1 MSADWR
7 PEGQRIP
14 PLEPDQWDERARSV
28 LAPTREHVAA
38 LQGDDDTAPRPLHIL
53 TTLAHHSVLLE
64 AFVAF
69 AATLTLRGCLP
80 RRVAELASLRASWNC
95 RSDFEWGH
103 HRLYAL
109 AAGLSEEEIADV
121 AIGPDAERW
130 SEAEAA
136 VLRAA
141 DELHAE
147 RTIHSGTW
155 ELLAREYDEAQRI
168 ELLFTVGQYTTLST
182 ITNALK
188 IPLEPH
194 LEGLPTR

>member
-1 MSADWR
+1 MSVGWVPR
-7 PEGQRIP
+7 GQRIP
-14 PLEPDQWDERARSV
+14 PLEAV
-28 LAPTREHVAA
+28 
-38 LQGDDDTAPRPLHIL
+38 QGDDEPTPRPLHIL
-53 TTLAHHSVLLE
+53 TTLAHHPELLE

-69 AATLTLRGCLP
+69 ASTLTLRGRLS
-80 RRVAELASLRASWNC
+80 RRDAELASLRASWNC

-109 AAGLSEEEIADV
+109 AAGLSEEEIARV
-121 AIGPDAERW
+121 AEGPGAAGW

-147 RTIHSGTW
+147 RTIREETW
-155 ELLAREYDEAQRI
+155 HALSAHFDEAQRI
-168 ELLFTVGQYTTLST
+168 ELLFTVGQYTTLSC
-182 ITNALK
+182 ITNALA

-194 LEGLPTR
+194 LPGLPAR